1 MSVYVY
7 EEAVWMSMTD
17 DYQRG
22 WARRYLREAK
32 AEFAA
37 AKKNPSLAS
46 GLILEASR
54 KAQAA
59 IYYVLGNPNFITPII
74 HESTHKENVIDEPI
88 LRFLVDIERTM
99 QKILRTIN
107 LDCDGALTQV
117 DHLIRTASDIV
128 TLFVD
133 EKA

>member
-1 MSVYVY
+1 MLV
-7 EEAVWMSMTD
+7 MD

-22 WARRYLREAK
+22 WALRYLREAK

-59 IYYVLGNPNFITPII
+59 IYYVLGTPTFITPII
-74 HESTHKENVIDEPI
+74 RENAYKRRVIDDPI
-88 LRFLVDIERTM
+88 LKCLVEVELTM
-99 QKILRTIN
+99 QQISHTAN
-107 LDCDGALTQV
+107 LDYDGVFKQV
-117 DHLIRTASDIV
+117 DGLIRTASDIV
-128 TLFVD
+128 ALFID
-133 EKA
+133 ERA

>member
-1 MSVYVY
+1 MLI
-7 EEAVWMSMTD
+7 MD

-22 WARRYLREAK
+22 WALRYLREAK

-37 AKKNPSLAS
+37 AKKNPSLAP

-59 IYYVLGNPNFITPII
+59 IYYVLGNPAFITPII
-74 HESTHKENVIDEPI
+74 RENACKGRVIDDPV
-88 LRFLVDIERTM
+88 LKCLVEVEQTM
-99 QKILRTIN
+99 QRISHAVN
-107 LDCDGALTQV
+107 LDGDGVFEQV
-117 DHLIRTASDIV
+117 EGLIRIASDIV
-128 TLFVD
+128 GLFVD